1 MTCHR
6 TIAHGGE
13 RFVLM
18 PVGKGNGEQ
27 TMKRLL
33 HIKAA
38 LALLPLQ
45 LEDAKRTRAGLPMAT
60 ER

>member
-1 MTCHR
+1 M
-6 TIAHGGE
+6 
-13 RFVLM
+13 LM